1 MTPQEVLKLAEEK
14 GCKLVDV
21 KFCDFVG
28 QWQHF
33 TVPIHEIDE
42 STFEDG
48 LGFDGSS
55 IRGWKN
61 IDNSDML
68 VIPDPSTAMVDPFCE
83 HPTLS
88 IVCDIQDPITGEGYE
103 RDPRS
108 IARKAEAYLKSTGIG
123 DTAYFGPELEFFI
136 FDDVRYETNE
146 GSSYYFVDSDEAQW
160 NTGADE
166 GPNLGHKVRH
176 KGGYFPVAPI
186 DSQQDLRSEMVLLL
200 EESGIHIECQHHEVA
215 SAGQAE
221 IDMRFSPLLQMA
233 DQVLLYKYI
242 VKNVARRHG
251 KSVTF
256 MPKPLF
262 ADNGTG
268 QHTHQ
273 SIWKG
278 DTPIFYGD
286 GYANLSQEALHYI
299 GGIIKHGRALAA
311 FTNPSTNSYKRLVP
325 GYEAPVS
332 LAYSSRNRS
341 ASLRIPT
348 YSPSPKAKR
357 VEVRFPDPTCNPYL
371 AFTAML
377 MAGLDGI
384 ENKIDPG
391 EPMDKNLYDLPPEE
405 LAEIPC
411 MPGSLHEAL
420 DALEGDHAFLTK
432 GDVFTEDTIAAWID
446 YKRTN
451 EADAVAMRPH
461 PYEFFLYYDC

>member
-1 MTPQEVLKLAEEK
+1 MTPKDALKLAEEK
-14 GCKLVDV
+14 GCKLVDI

-33 TVPIHEIDE
+33 TLPIHEVDE
-42 STFEDG
+42 AAFEDG

-55 IRGWKN
+55 IRGWKA
-61 IDNSDML
+61 IDASDML
-68 VIPDPSTAMVDPFCE
+68 CMPDASTALIDPFCQ

-88 IVCDIQDPITGEGYE
+88 LVGNIEDPITREGYD

-108 IARKAEAYLKSTGIG
+108 IAARAEAYMKSTGVA

-136 FDDVRYETNE
+136 FDDVNFEVTSNTSFY
-146 GSSYYFVDSDEAQW
+146 SVDSEEAIW
-160 NTGADE
+160 NSGRSD
-166 GPNLGHKVRH
+166 GPNLGHKIKH
-176 KGGYFPVAPI
+176 KSGYLPVPPN
-186 DSQQDLRSEMVLLL
+186 DQLQDIRSEMTLLL
-200 EESGIHIECQHHEVA
+200 EDCGIIVERQHHEVA
-215 SAGQAE
+215 TAGQAE
-221 IDMRFSPLLQMA
+221 IDMRFQPLLRMA
-233 DQVLLYKYI
+233 DQVMLYKYI
-242 VKNVARRHG
+242 LKNTAARHG
-251 KSVTF
+251 KTVTF

-273 SIWKG
+273 SLWKEG
-278 DTPIFYGD
+278 KPLFYGD
-286 GYANLSQEALHYI
+286 GYANLSDTALHYI
-299 GGIIKHGRALAA
+299 GGVLKHGPALAA
-311 FTNPSTNSYKRLVP
+311 LTNPGTNSYKRLVP

-357 VEVRFPDPTCNPYL
+357 VEVRFPDPSCNPYL
-371 AFTAML
+371 AFAAML

-405 LAEIPC
+405 LAEIPM
-411 MPGSLHEAL
+411 MPGSLHAAL
-420 DALEGDHAFLTK
+420 DHLEADHAFLTK
-432 GDVFTEDTIAAWID
+432 GDVFTEDTIAAWIE
-446 YKRTN
+446 YKRVN

-461 PYEFFLYYDC
+461 PYEYFLYYDC